1 MRCLHQ
7 THLLRAQQNMQKSYK
22 DCMMKSRKLSPKTDA
37 LMNLQRLWQHPQDCQ
52 RFKPDRL
59 PELCWGRGHVPPS
72 LTKMTSPV
80 NIYLQRKKNII
91 SPTESHKV
99 CKPKLRL
106 VVMAKTKELNGIFVG
121 FCFNIALFWLF
132 KQSHW
137 SFAYTAW
144 FLIMCFCGFYVC
156 VFVMLFCLFFSS
168 LFVCTFVFQRKWHGV
183 QWVGS

>member
-1 MRCLHQ
+1 
-7 THLLRAQQNMQKSYK
+7 
-22 DCMMKSRKLSPKTDA
+22 
-37 LMNLQRLWQHPQDCQ
+37 
-52 RFKPDRL
+52 
-59 PELCWGRGHVPPS
+59 
-72 LTKMTSPV
+72 
-80 NIYLQRKKNII
+80 
-91 SPTESHKV
+91 
-99 CKPKLRL
+99 
-106 VVMAKTKELNGIFVG
+106 MAKTKELNGIFVG

-183 QWVGS
+183 QWVGSWERYERRLGRGNCDQNALYEVSIKIKSPLPIFFLLQNLANHMFYLQSTSSQVYRDWIK

>member
-1 MRCLHQ
+1 
-7 THLLRAQQNMQKSYK
+7 
-22 DCMMKSRKLSPKTDA
+22 
-37 LMNLQRLWQHPQDCQ
+37 
-52 RFKPDRL
+52 
-59 PELCWGRGHVPPS
+59 
-72 LTKMTSPV
+72 
-80 NIYLQRKKNII
+80 
-91 SPTESHKV
+91 
-99 CKPKLRL
+99 
-106 VVMAKTKELNGIFVG
+106 MAKTKELNGIFVG

-183 QWVGS
+183 QWVGSWERYERRLGRGNCDQNALYEVSIKIKSPLPIFFYYRILPTTCFACRVQAHKSTEIGLSSTKSVLYQTEKCGQSSTCGMRLTI